1 MSKPFGNVWISL
13 GYTFNNLL
21 YFDALTSISAVTYQV
36 LTVTQPSASASAS
49 ASASPSPSP

>member
-36 LTVTQPSASASAS
+36 SPQRTLSLSLTLTLTRP
-49 ASASPSPSP
+49 